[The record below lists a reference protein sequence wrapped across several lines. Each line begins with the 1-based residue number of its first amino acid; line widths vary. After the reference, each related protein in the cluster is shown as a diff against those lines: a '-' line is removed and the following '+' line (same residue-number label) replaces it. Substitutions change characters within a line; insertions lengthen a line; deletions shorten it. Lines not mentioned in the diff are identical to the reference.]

1 MQMPLL
7 RGDFGGER
15 VNGGRNKASAFTG
28 KRILTENVGP
38 RTCLPVFHKLS
49 TAIRGIPASMVK
61 NTLRVLRQR
70 QRVCTS
76 FCFALTKKMQHFLL
90 FAGRGMLARGTLVG
104 GTPSRHCCLWPF
116 ENHKQR
122 RFLETGSLL
131 PPLAAH
137 HLFPLLFNKTRCR
150 RAICRANQRST
161 NKKRTSAWMSSFY
174 CLVLTE
180 KMRSKR

>member
-1 MQMPLL
+1 MRPYSSNLSIFTLPHSIAERKNAMQMPLL

-38 RTCLPVFHKLS
+38 RTCLPVIHKLS

-76 FCFALTKKMQHFLL
+76 FWSGLRGSNSLPGIPRIAERNSQEPCLTSDPIALRAWVSVSSSFRLTKKSGHPN
-90 FAGRGMLARGTLVG
+90 R
-104 GTPSRHCCLWPF
+104 
-116 ENHKQR
+116 
-122 RFLETGSLL
+122 
-131 PPLAAH
+131 
-137 HLFPLLFNKTRCR
+137 
-150 RAICRANQRST
+150 
-161 NKKRTSAWMSSFY
+161 MS
-174 CLVLTE
+174 
-180 KMRSKR
+180 

>member
-1 MQMPLL
+1 MRPYSSNLSIFTLPHSIAERKIAMQMPLL

-38 RTCLPVFHKLS
+38 RTCLPVIHKLS

-76 FCFALTKKMQHFLL
+76 FWSGLRGSNSLPASRELRNAIRRNPASPLIQLRFAHGCRYRVL
-90 FAGRGMLARGTLVG
+90 FV
-104 GTPSRHCCLWPF
+104 
-116 ENHKQR
+116 
-122 RFLETGSLL
+122 
-131 PPLAAH
+131 
-137 HLFPLLFNKTRCR
+137 
-150 RAICRANQRST
+150 
-161 NKKRTSAWMSSFY
+161 
-174 CLVLTE
+174 
-180 KMRSKR
+180 

>member
-1 MQMPLL
+1 MRPYSSNLSIFALPHSIAERKNAMQMPVL

-61 NTLRVLRQR
+61 NTLRMLRQR

-76 FCFALTKKMQHFLL
+76 FWSGLRGSNSLPGIPRIAFRNSQEPCLTSDPIALRAWVSVSSSFRLTKKSGHPN
-90 FAGRGMLARGTLVG
+90 R
-104 GTPSRHCCLWPF
+104 
-116 ENHKQR
+116 
-122 RFLETGSLL
+122 
-131 PPLAAH
+131 
-137 HLFPLLFNKTRCR
+137 
-150 RAICRANQRST
+150 
-161 NKKRTSAWMSSFY
+161 MS
-174 CLVLTE
+174 
-180 KMRSKR
+180 

>member
-1 MQMPLL
+1 MSAENTTQKCTNHRSHNHAATSMRPYSSNLSIFALPHSIAESKNAMQMPLL

-70 QRVCTS
+70 RRVCTS

-104 GTPSRHCCLWPF
+104 
-116 ENHKQR
+116 
-122 RFLETGSLL
+122 
-131 PPLAAH
+131 
-137 HLFPLLFNKTRCR
+137 
-150 RAICRANQRST
+150 
-161 NKKRTSAWMSSFY
+161 
-174 CLVLTE
+174 
-180 KMRSKR
+180 